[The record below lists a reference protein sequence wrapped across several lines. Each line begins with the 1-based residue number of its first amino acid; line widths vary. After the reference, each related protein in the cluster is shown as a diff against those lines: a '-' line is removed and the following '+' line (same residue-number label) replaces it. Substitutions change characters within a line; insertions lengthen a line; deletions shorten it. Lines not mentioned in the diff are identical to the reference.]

1 MTAVCDPATGEIVR
15 RQLDVDVIARRDA
28 DAKAAQPAG
37 KAGEYRVAVLELDLE
52 RRAGERF
59 DDAADKAQRIFFDDG
74 SEGLAALFAAAPPST
89 RRRNTD
95 SLEVGGLLS

>member
-1 MTAVCDPATGEIVR
+1 LAAVCDPAAGEIVR
-15 RQLDVDVIARRDA
+15 RKLDVDVVARRDA
-28 DAKAAQPAG
+28 DAKAPQPAG
-37 KAGEYRVAVLELDLE
+37 KAGEDRVAVLELDFE

>member
-1 MTAVCDPATGEIVR
+1 LTAVCDPAAGEIVGR
-15 RQLDVDVIARRDA
+15 ELDVDVVAGRDA
-28 DAKAAQPAG
+28 DAKATQPAG
-37 KAGEYRVAVLELDLE
+37 KAGEDRVAVLELDLE
-52 RRAGERF
+52 RRTGKRF